1 VSQVQIRRLGPAD
14 AADYR
19 AMDACVIGMAGYKRQ
34 EGARDGHK
42 AYIWGTYVQPR
53 LRRQLGFG
61 VYGIE
66 PRALKSSAGYADE
79 VLMVRFFSAMT
90 TGAK

>member
-1 VSQVQIRRLGPAD
+1 MVVKD
-14 AADYR
+14 NAAALALYR
-19 AMDACVIGMAGYKRQ
+19 K
-34 EGARDGHK
+34 
-42 AYIWGTYVQPR
+42 
-53 LRRQLGFG
+53 LGFG

>member
-1 VSQVQIRRLGPAD
+1 MVEQLTVMVVKD
-14 AADYR
+14 NAAALALYR
-19 AMDACVIGMAGYKRQ
+19 K
-34 EGARDGHK
+34 
-42 AYIWGTYVQPR
+42 
-53 LRRQLGFG
+53 LGFG